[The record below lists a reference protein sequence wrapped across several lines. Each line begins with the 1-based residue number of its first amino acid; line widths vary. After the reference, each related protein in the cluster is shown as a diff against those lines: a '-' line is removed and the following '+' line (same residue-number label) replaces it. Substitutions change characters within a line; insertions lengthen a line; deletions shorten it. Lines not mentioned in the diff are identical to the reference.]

1 MSSILSAPSNITSS
15 PGAAAAASGA
25 LPQQTLS
32 SSDFIQLMN
41 VQFQEQDPMQP
52 MDDSAFLA
60 QMAQFTS
67 LQQTQQMS
75 ASMSSMSA
83 NNYLGLQVSVTS
95 ASGATTTGVVTGVDN
110 SGATPQLLINGSLFP
125 IANVQQVADPSLAA
139 SPAASPTGN

>member
-1 MSSILSAPSNITSS
+1 MSSVLSAPSNITSGPS
-15 PGAAAAASGA
+15 SSAAASA

-52 MDDSAFLA
+52 MDDTAFLA

-75 ASMSSMSA
+75 TNLAASTA
-83 NNYLGLQVSVTS
+83 NNYLGLQVAVTS
-95 ASGATTTGVVTGVDN
+95 ASGATTTGVVTGVDTT
-110 SGATPQLLINGSLFP
+110 GTTPQLLINGTLYP
-125 IANVQQVADPSLAA
+125 MANVQQVSDPTV
-139 SPAASPTGN
+139 PATGTGSPTGN